1 MNNMKKKKMS
11 LSYIGMEL
19 IIVFTLIISV
29 FPLLWVMLSS
39 FKTNA
44 EILEG
49 PFTLPHQFNFDA
61 FRYLFTNYN
70 FLQYFINSIYVT
82 VMSVVISLVIFTM
95 AGYVLAKFEFKGKML
110 IFGLL
115 MITMLVPGYSK
126 TQPLFQMIT
135 DMGLYDTKEGLI
147 LVYISNG
154 MATSV
159 FLLKNAFQ
167 SIPKELSESARLD
180 GAGFFRTFF
189 SINLPLIKSA
199 LATAGILMFLGNWNE
214 YYFAS
219 ILITSELN
227 NTLPIITMSFTS
239 KFSYNYTLMFA
250 AITLVILPGLIIY
263 AIAQEQV
270 QESLASSGIKG

>member
-1 MNNMKKKKMS
+1 MNKVKKGTV
-11 LSYIGMEL
+11 YVAME
-19 IIVFTLIISV
+19 IVIVFTLIISI
-29 FPLLWVMLSS
+29 FPLLWVMLSA

-49 PFTLPHQFNFDA
+49 PFTLPESLDFSA
-61 FRYLFTNYN
+61 FQYLFEKYD
-70 FLQYFINSIYVT
+70 FFQYFLNSIYVT
-82 VMSVVISLVIFTM
+82 AVSVVVSLIIFTM
-95 AGYVLAKFEFKGKML
+95 AGYVLARYEFKGKML
-110 IFGLL
+110 IFSLL
-115 MITMLVPGYSK
+115 MITMLIPGYAK

-147 LVYISNG
+147 LIYISNG

-159 FLLKNAFQ
+159 FLLRNAFQ
-167 SIPKELSESARLD
+167 SLPKELSESARLD

-189 SINLPLIKSA
+189 TINLPLIRGSI
-199 LATAGILMFLGNWNE
+199 ATAGILMFLGNWNE

-219 ILITSELN
+219 ILITSEYN

-250 AITLVILPGLIIY
+250 AITLVIIPGLIIY

-270 QESLASSGIKG
+270 QQSLASSGIKG

>member
-1 MNNMKKKKMS
+1 MSKKKIS
-11 LSYIGMEL
+11 LSYIGME
-19 IIVFTLIISV
+19 IIIAFTLIISI

-61 FRYLFTNYN
+61 FKYLFTNYN
-70 FLQYFINSIYVT
+70 FLQYFINSVYVT
-82 VMSVVISLVIFTM
+82 VLSVVISLVIFTM
-95 AGYVLAKFEFKGKML
+95 AGYVLAKFNFKGKML

-167 SIPKELSESARLD
+167 SLPKELSESARLD

-219 ILITSELN
+219 ILITSEFN

-270 QESLASSGIKG
+270 QASLASSGIKG